1 MKINQVEEL
10 VGITKKNIRFYEDQ
24 GLIAPVRNPENGYRD
39 YTLKDVE
46 QLHKIKLLR
55 QLDISI
61 EQIRKVQE
69 GRLALKACLSS
80 QIIHLSH
87 KQHELELMKEICV
100 QMEEKETDIS
110 QLQPYEYFETIH
122 KMEEGGVRFMNIEQT
137 DIKKRRIMP
146 IVIAVIMIAFFVA
159 MGILVVWLSIA
170 DPATPIAVP
179 VIGIAMSLVFI
190 LGILYVLRQRLH
202 EIKGG
207 ELDEASKY

>member
-100 QMEEKETDIS
+100 QMEE
-110 QLQPYEYFETIH
+110 
-122 KMEEGGVRFMNIEQT
+122 GGVRFMNIEQT